1 MMVGQANKQENVT
14 IKVSGMSCQHC
25 VQSIENALQQSNGVD
40 KVLVDLNEEKAYIGY
55 DPSKINEE
63 KLLQAI
69 KDAGYE
75 GTLSG

>member
-1 MMVGQANKQENVT
+1 MMVGPANKQENVT

>member
-1 MMVGQANKQENVT
+1 MVGPANKQENVT

-40 KVLVDLNEEKAYIGY
+40 KVLVDLNEEKAYIEY

-75 GTLSG
+75 GTISG

>member
-1 MMVGQANKQENVT
+1 MVGPANKQENVT

-40 KVLVDLNEEKAYIGY
+40 KVLVDLNEEKAYIEY
-55 DPSKINEE
+55 DPYKINEE

-75 GTLSG
+75 GTISG